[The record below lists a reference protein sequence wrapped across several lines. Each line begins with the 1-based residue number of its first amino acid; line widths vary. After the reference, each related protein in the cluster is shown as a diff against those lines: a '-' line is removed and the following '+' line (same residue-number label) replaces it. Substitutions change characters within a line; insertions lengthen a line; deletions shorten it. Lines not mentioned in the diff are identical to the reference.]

1 MRQNFDFGS
10 TEKEDSL
17 WQIVVVYVDA
27 KRNRLTI
34 FLFIMERKKFVG
46 FVVLYVWCFWMLL
59 NTMKEILSSWHRS
72 FMRKKGENL
81 GELLLM
87 LYFWAFWQEH
97 NFITFEGVKCS
108 EQSLEVFSFYTI
120 LWCC

>member
-1 MRQNFDFGS
+1 
-10 TEKEDSL
+10 
-17 WQIVVVYVDA
+17 
-27 KRNRLTI
+27 
-34 FLFIMERKKFVG
+34 MERKKFVG